1 MRLHLVLPTA
11 LAVVATTV
19 AARAADVPVKNAT
32 ELLAAIAA
40 AKPGDTIVL
49 SDGTYALTGASCSAN
64 GTASQPI
71 TVKAATALGAKIRFD
86 ALEGFKVRGAHWH
99 FEGLDI
105 QGVCAVDSNCEH
117 AFHVG
122 GGGVGFVLRGSR
134 VVDFNAQLKVN
145 SDKDAGGAWVTPH
158 GGLVEGNEIYDTRA
172 RATSNP
178 TTKLNIDTGDGWVVR
193 ANFLHDFQKGGGD
206 NVSYG
211 AFMKSGGKN
220 GVFERNLVWCEKALK
235 GGTRIGLS
243 FGGGGTAPQFCAPA
257 FDASKPCDPEH
268 TGGVMRNNVILA
280 CSDVGI
286 YLNKSKDTKLLHNT
300 LIATSGIDFRFASTT
315 GEARA
320 NVLAGRIRGRDG
332 GTFSGV
338 DNLENLTAGDF
349 AGFYVAPLAADLRKK
364 GDLAKLLDKATA
376 TSVTDDYCARARS
389 GAHDLG
395 ALEHS
400 LGDCDTTK
408 TWPGGGV
415 VPPPPTDAGVDAAPS
430 DAGSDAGVSDAA
442 VSDAG
447 DDAATPAT
455 DGGTA
460 EGTTGDAGC
469 GCRAPART
477 SPSAA
482 AVALVGLAIAWLR
495 RARTLS
501 RRGPRRSLD
510 RTPRPRDGRSTAAR

>member
-11 LAVVATTV
+11 LALVATTV

-235 GGTRIGLS
+235 GGTTIGLS

-257 FDASKPCDPEH
+257 FDAAKPCDPEH

-286 YLNKSKDTKLLHNT
+286 YLNKAKDTKLLHNT

-320 NVLAGRIRGRDG
+320 NVLAGKIRGRDG
-332 GTFSGV
+332 GTFTGV

-349 AGFYVAPLAADLRKK
+349 AGFYQAPLAADLRKK
-364 GDLAKLLDKATA
+364 GDLARLLDKATLS
-376 TSVTDDYCARARS
+376 TVTDDYCARTRT
-389 GAHDLG
+389 GTHDLG

-415 VPPPPTDAGVDAAPS
+415 VPPPPTDAGTPDAAPS
-430 DAGSDAGVSDAA
+430 DGGSSDVGPSDGA
-442 VSDAG
+442 VG
-447 DDAATPAT
+447 DDAAIPAT
-455 DGGTA
+455 DGGTD
-460 EGTTGDAGC
+460 GVTGGDAGC
-469 GCRAPART
+469 GCRTTHAPSRAST
-477 SPSAA
+477 LALLA
-482 AVALVGLAIAWLR
+482 GLVGVI
-495 RARTLS
+495 RARTRS
-501 RRGPRRSLD
+501 RRGRAPSPD
-510 RTPRPRDGRSTAAR
+510 RTPRPPAGRSTAAR